1 MKAKVEKLDIN
12 KFVNV
17 PPSFNNLKTKVD
29 YLDVGKLKTLLDL
42 KYLSNLVDKEVAKNT
57 ELNTLKTKVNNFK
70 NKFLMQLL

>member
-17 PPSFNNLKTKVD
+17 PPSFNNLKAKVD

>member
-1 MKAKVEKLDIN
+1 MKAEVEKLDIN

>member
-1 MKAKVEKLDIN
+1 MKAEVEKLDIN

-57 ELNTLKTKVNNFK
+57 ELNTLKMKVNNFK

>member
-1 MKAKVEKLDIN
+1 MKAEVEKLDIN

-29 YLDVGKLKTLLDL
+29 YLDVGKLKALLDL

>member
-1 MKAKVEKLDIN
+1 MKAEAEKSDIN

-17 PPSFNNLKTKVD
+17 PPSCNNLKTKVD

>member
-1 MKAKVEKLDIN
+1 MKAEVEKLDIN

-42 KYLSNLVDKEVAKNT
+42 KYLSNLEDKEVAKNT